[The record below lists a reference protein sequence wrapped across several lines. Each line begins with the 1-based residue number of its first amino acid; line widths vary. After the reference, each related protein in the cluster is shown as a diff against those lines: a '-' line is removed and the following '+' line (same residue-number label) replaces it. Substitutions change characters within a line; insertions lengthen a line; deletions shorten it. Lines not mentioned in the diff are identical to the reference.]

1 MNGLHVRTDSDWT
14 VLDVMD
20 MHGEEF
26 RVSHWHPNA
35 HVSISIP
42 TSRKGF
48 HTRQLSRHQCGI
60 IGTMFLRLSR
70 AGLLTETEIKG
81 DFQI

>member
-1 MNGLHVRTDSDWT
+1 MSGLHVRAESDWT
-14 VLDVMD
+14 VIDGMD

-42 TSRKGF
+42 INRKGF
-48 HTRQLSRHQCGI
+48 HTRQLSRRQCGD
-60 IGTMFLRLSR
+60 IGTMFLRMSR
-70 AGLLTETEIKG
+70 AGQLTETELKD